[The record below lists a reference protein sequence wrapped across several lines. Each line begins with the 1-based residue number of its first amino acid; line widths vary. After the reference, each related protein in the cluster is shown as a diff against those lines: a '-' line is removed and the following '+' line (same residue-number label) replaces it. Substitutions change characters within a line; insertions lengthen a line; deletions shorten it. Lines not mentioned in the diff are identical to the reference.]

1 MEKIQIKNGLRI
13 REINVYIQTQDSEN
27 PLFQCWLTV
36 EQDVDCDTLLSISG
50 KYYYGYGDEYGN
62 PSGYITGIESDYV
75 LGFFN
80 TMLFY
85 RLQKPGDIIQGG
97 CNSYAAAIVDFIIGA
112 TLSDSMIYD
121 GDCTVMRVL
130 K

>member
-1 MEKIQIKNGLRI
+1 MEKTFFENGTEF
-13 REINVYIQTQDSEN
+13 REINVYIQAQDSQN
-27 PLFQCWLTV
+27 PLFQCWLTIV
-36 EQDVDCDTLLSISG
+36 QNVKCDTLHSISG
-50 KYYYGYGDEYGN
+50 KYYYGYGDDYGN
-62 PSGYITGIESDYV
+62 PSGFIADIDSDYV